1 MEVVEVVAQAD
12 KAAEATQLLER
23 KNSAVVSDNVAAET
37 IKKSPDSNA
46 GEIVKRVPAV
56 TIQNNR
62 YIFVRGLGE
71 RYSGALLNN
80 SRLPS
85 TDPNRRVVP
94 MDLFPADFIQSL
106 NILKSYTPDLP
117 GDFSGGLVDIRLKDF
132 PEKLSYTLGAIDGW
146 QHLRDLPDLRN
157 LPR

>member
-1 MEVVEVVAQAD
+1 
-12 KAAEATQLLER
+12 
-23 KNSAVVSDNVAAET
+23 ET

-56 TIQNNR
+56 TIHNNK
-62 YIFVRGLGE
+62 YVFVRGLNE

-117 GDFSGGLVDIRLKDF
+117 GDFWGGLVDIHLKDF
-132 PEKLSYTLGAIDGW
+132 PETFTYTIGTSTGVNTDASFQTFQTYHASVWEDYFGSGAAYRALPAAIPSALLGTPPTA
-146 QHLRDLPDLRN
+146 Q
-157 LPR
+157 